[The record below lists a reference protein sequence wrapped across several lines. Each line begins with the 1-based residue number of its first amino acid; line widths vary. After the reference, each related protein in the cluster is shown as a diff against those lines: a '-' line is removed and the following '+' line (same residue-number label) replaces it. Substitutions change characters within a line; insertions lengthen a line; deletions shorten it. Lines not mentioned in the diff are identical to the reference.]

1 MFSIGSEVAIA
12 CGEVKRGTVRLFF
25 EQDPTF
31 PPTFS
36 RPVNLNILKQ
46 GDFAF

>member
-1 MFSIGSEVAIA
+1 MYVFDWQRGGHCVRRSETWY
-12 CGEVKRGTVRLFF
+12 CLFL

-36 RPVNLNILKQ
+36 RPVNLKILKQ